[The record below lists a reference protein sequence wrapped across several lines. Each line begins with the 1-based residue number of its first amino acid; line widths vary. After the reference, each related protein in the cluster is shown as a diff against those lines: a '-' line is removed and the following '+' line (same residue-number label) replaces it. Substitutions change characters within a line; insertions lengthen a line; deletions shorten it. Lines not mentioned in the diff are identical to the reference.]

1 MKKKLFF
8 ILGFIL
14 FLIIIVFILN
24 GIVVGTTSNKIIK
37 EEDINNISDIDA
49 ILVLGCKVNPDGT
62 PSMMLNNRVE
72 KGIELYQ
79 KTGIKLLLSGDHGTK
94 EYDEVNTMK
103 QMVLDMDL
111 PREDIFLDH
120 AGFSTY
126 DSIYRA
132 KYVFGVKKMVIVT
145 QRYHLYRAL
154 YIAKKLGIDAYG
166 IPADN
171 IPYKFINIKN
181 EIREVF
187 ARDKDVFKTMFKPKS
202 KFVGEPINIK
212 GSGEI
217 TFDE

>member
-1 MKKKLFF
+1 MKKRLLYIFGLIIF
-8 ILGFIL
+8 IV
-14 FLIIIVFILN
+14 IIVFALN
-24 GIVVGTTSNKIIK
+24 GLVVGTTKGRIIK
-37 EEDINNISDIDA
+37 EEDIKEDYDA

-62 PSMMLNNRVE
+62 PSMMLSNRVN
-72 KGIELYQ
+72 KGVELYQ

-111 PREDIFLDH
+111 PKEDIFLDQ

-132 KYVFGVKKMVIVT
+132 KNVFGVKKMIIVT

-154 YIAKKLGIDAYG
+154 YIANKLGIEAYG

-171 IPYKFINIKN
+171 IPYKAINIKN
-181 EIREVF
+181 EIREVL
-187 ARDKDVFKTMFKPKS
+187 ARDKDVIKTIFKPKS
-202 KFVGEPINIK
+202 KYVGDSIDIK